1 MPVTPTKPKAPQVN
15 LTDLSEGAP
24 SAMTFPCEV
33 PVSAIGLRV
42 EGLAQAIAQCVA
54 SLIPSFDPVKI
65 EMRPSKTGKYLAVAF
80 PVWVQ
85 SKAELEALN
94 VALLAHPM
102 VKLVI

>member
-1 MPVTPTKPKAPQVN
+1 MKPIISTPTVQ
-15 LTDLSEGAP
+15 LTDLSEGAV
-24 SAMTFPCEV
+24 SVMVFPCEV

-42 EGLAQAIAQCVA
+42 EGLAQAIADCVA
-54 SLIPSFDPVKI
+54 TLIPSFDARTI
-65 EMRPSKTGKYLAVAF
+65 EMRPSKNGKYLAVAF